1 MKLIGT
7 PLGGVF
13 IIEPDVYKDER
24 GYFLETY
31 RKSFF
36 AELLK
41 GSYGFLQ
48 DNESLSSKGVLRGIH
63 YQLPPF
69 AQAKLV
75 RVVCGAVFDVAVDLR
90 KSSPNFGKW
99 FGLELSSENKR
110 QLFIP
115 RGFGHGFVALK
126 DGTVVAYKVDNYYN
140 KDSDRGV
147 RFDDKDINIDWPFDV
162 NELIISEKDKS
173 LPLLSNADVFE

>member
-1 MKLIGT
+1 LKLIGT